1 MSWRRL
7 TNELLAWVLGSLV
20 LLWLSFIFMA
30 YRTGE
35 HEADELTDGHLAATA
50 ALLVNLEKGKF
61 RERSLDILP
70 GGQHELKAHDY
81 QQSLTVAIWDADGR
95 LVTRSG
101 EGPTPAFRSEEG
113 FATMPAS
120 GTGTPWRMFSRW
132 DRGREHKV
140 TVLLALGERDALAK
154 DIAAQVIEPGLWL
167 LPLLALVLGVAI
179 RRGLRPLYKL
189 SDEVHAL
196 DIRRPRPLPTSGRH
210 QEFRA
215 SVDAINAL
223 VERYQAS
230 LLRERE
236 LADEF
241 AHELRTPLTSLALQ
255 AQALRSTP
263 EGPGRELAIRQLEA
277 DVLRTGEVISHLL
290 ALARASRTE
299 LADALQPLDL
309 EELARTTVAELAP
322 AASRTGH
329 QLALESAGPWTIR
342 GHAALLELALRNLLD
357 NGVRHTRRGS
367 TVEVQL
373 DREAGF
379 LQVCDRADAEVPVTG
394 VPLAPR
400 LAGTGLGHR
409 VVRKVAEI
417 HQATFEQVIPP
428 PAGYASC
435 YRVSFSQPRDRRP
448 ET

>member
-1 MSWRRL
+1 MNSRRL
-7 TNELLAWVLGSLV
+7 TNELLAWVLSSLV

-61 RERSLDILP
+61 REGSLDTLP
-70 GGQHELKAHDY
+70 GGDHDLKAHDY
-81 QQSLTVAIWDADGR
+81 QQSLTVAIWDGNGQ

-101 EGPTPAFRSEEG
+101 EGPTPAFSTDEG
-113 FATMPAS
+113 FATMPAAS
-120 GTGTPWRMFSRW
+120 TGTPWRVFSRW
-132 DRGREHKV
+132 DRGRQHKV
-140 TVLLALGERDALAK
+140 AVLLALGERDALAE

-167 LPLLALVLGVAI
+167 LPLLAIVLGVTI

-196 DIRRPRPLPTSGRH
+196 DIRKPRPLPTVGRH

-230 LLRERE
+230 LLRERN

-255 AQALRSTP
+255 AQALRSMP
-263 EGPGRELAIRQLEA
+263 EGAGREQSIRQLES

-299 LADALQPLDL
+299 LADALQPLDM
-309 EELARTTVAELAP
+309 EELVRATVADLAP
-322 AASRTGH
+322 AAARTGH
-329 QLALESAGPWTIR
+329 QLALESTGAWIIN
-342 GHAALLELALRNLLD
+342 GHAALLELALRNLVD
-357 NGVRHTRRGS
+357 NGVHHTPPGS
-367 TVEVQL
+367 IVEVQL
-373 DREAGF
+373 DRDAGF
-379 LQVCDRADAEVPVTG
+379 LQVCDRRDAQTSVGGNPV
-394 VPLAPR
+394 APHPGG
-400 LAGTGLGHR
+400 LGLGHR
-409 VVRKVAEI
+409 VVRKVAEM
-417 HQATFEQVIPP
+417 HNASFDQVIPP
-428 PAGYASC
+428 PAGYAGC
-435 YRVSFSQPRDRRP
+435 YRVSFERKPVVAV
-448 ET
+448 